1 MTMIRQYP
9 ASWLSGASLGEAVAC
24 ELRLQII
31 RGTIPQDEVLSENRI
46 AADFGISRSPV
57 REALRTLAA
66 EGLLELER
74 MGAIVRGLD
83 ARDRKELY
91 DVRYLIESFVQQQ
104 LAGQSNEGL
113 LLRLGH
119 IIDRMELASK
129 HMDSV
134 EFTFQDLSFHEA
146 IITEARHNRIL
157 HLWKS
162 IRQLVLTVM
171 LITTENVF
179 NEGEQRISYVIEKHR
194 TLLECLRTGDAHVIE
209 EAVRAYFADSRNT
222 LDRSIPN

>member
-1 MTMIRQYP
+1 MTTIKQYP
-9 ASWLSGASLGEAVAC
+9 ASWLSGASLGESVAS

-31 RGTIPQDEVLSENRI
+31 RGTIPPDEVLSENRI
-46 AADFGISRSPV
+46 AADFGLSRSPV

-74 MGAIVRGLD
+74 MGAVVRGLD

-104 LAGQSNEGL
+104 LATQNIDGL
-113 LLRLGH
+113 LLQLEH
-119 IIDRMELASK
+119 IIDRMELAAK
-129 HMDSV
+129 HVDSV
-134 EFTFQDLSFHEA
+134 EFTYQDLSFHEA
-146 IITEARHNRIL
+146 IIAEAGHNRIL
-157 HLWKS
+157 HLWRS

-179 NEGEQRISYVIEKHR
+179 SDGEERVRFVIEKHR
-194 TLLECLRTGDAHVIE
+194 TLLKSLRTGDARVIE
-209 EAVRAYFADSRNT
+209 DAVRIYFADSRST
-222 LDRSIPN
+222 LDQSLSS

>member
-9 ASWLSGASLGEAVAC
+9 AAWLSGASLGEAVAC

-31 RGTIPQDEVLSENRI
+31 RGAIPPQEVLSENRI
-46 AADFGISRSPV
+46 ASDFGISRSPV

-66 EGLLELER
+66 EGLIELER
-74 MGAIVRGLD
+74 MGAVVRGLN

-91 DVRYLIESFVQQQ
+91 DVRYLIESFVQRQIVLQ
-104 LAGQSNEGL
+104 NNEELLQRLA
-113 LLRLGH
+113 H
-119 IIDRMELASK
+119 IIDRMELAAK

-134 EFTFQDLSFHEA
+134 EFTFQDLLFHEA
-146 IITEARHNRIL
+146 IITEAKHNRIW

-179 NEGEQRISYVIEKHR
+179 NDGETRIAAVIDKHR
-194 TLLECLRTGDAHVIE
+194 TLLESLQSGDTHINE
-209 EAVRAYFADSRNT
+209 EAVRVYFADSRNT
-222 LDRSIPN
+222 LDQSILS